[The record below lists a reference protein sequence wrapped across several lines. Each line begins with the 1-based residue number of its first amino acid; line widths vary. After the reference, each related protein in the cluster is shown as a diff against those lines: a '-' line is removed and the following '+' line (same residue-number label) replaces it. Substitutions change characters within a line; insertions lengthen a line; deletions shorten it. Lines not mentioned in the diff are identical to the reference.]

1 MMLQILII
9 YNTRNVLLI
18 DCIIVYSQKNK
29 QLRLIDEKQ
38 P

>member
-1 MMLQILII
+1 MLKISII
-9 YNTRNVLLI
+9 FKYEKFDINWLHNSLW
-18 DCIIVYSQKNK
+18 SKNK